1 MFNMAGV
8 IRGSTLVCEYA
19 KQCLPNVQVFDEVRY
34 FTPGDRAAVFDLE
47 GIPTALSVCEDIW
60 HSRPMAQARE
70 AGARLMINLNA
81 SPFHKGNRAEENTT
95 EIQSR
100 GHIVCRVPLE
110 KKESKRVKRSGM
122 KNVTNTHRGL

>member
-81 SPFHKGNRAEENTT
+81 TPFYKGKQSQSEQMGAEPAREGLMPGDCVNPKGAQD
-95 EIQSR
+95 EQVIDAGSR
-100 GHIVCRVPLE
+100 D
-110 KKESKRVKRSGM
+110 
-122 KNVTNTHRGL
+122 